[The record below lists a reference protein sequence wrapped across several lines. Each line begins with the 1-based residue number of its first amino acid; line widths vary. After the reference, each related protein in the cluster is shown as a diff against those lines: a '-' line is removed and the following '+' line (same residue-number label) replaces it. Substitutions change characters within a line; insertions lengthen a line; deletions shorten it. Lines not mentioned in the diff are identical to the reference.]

1 MPSPYRNDYQLGAL
15 GVNNNTRAI
24 FDLMRSRMDEKNLVH
39 LSVEQKLNFMAKTT
53 SKAVEPLDAFK
64 TILIALKKADV
75 IRCKSGN
82 AFMINPNYGIRYDNS
97 AKLVR
102 EQWNKLS
109 IKKRESNSRKLGT
122 TVPQSREP
130 DYLKKGTTVPPLK
143 LVK

>member
-1 MPSPYRNDYQLGAL
+1 MPSPYRNDYKLGAL

-39 LSVEQKLNFMAKTT
+39 LSVEQKLSFMAKTT

-64 TILIALKKADV
+64 TILISLKKADV

-82 AFMINPNYGIRYDNS
+82 AFMINPAFGIRYENS
-97 AKLVR
+97 GRAIR

-109 IKKRESNSRKLGT
+109 FKRREPQSRKLGT
-122 TVPQSREP
+122 TVPQNREP
-130 DYLKKGTTVPPLK
+130 DSLKKGATVPPLK
-143 LVK
+143 LIK